1 MEKDEQRKEYDK
13 AYDKECEKNIAFNRL
28 VISILTP
35 NVESSMTFYLY
46 LN

>member
-1 MEKDEQRKEYDK
+1 MEKDEQRKAYDREYDK
-13 AYDKECEKNIAFNRL
+13 EIEKNIAFNRL

-35 NVESSMTFYLY
+35 NVESTMTFYLY